1 MESANLIKTA
11 IYTVFFF
18 RICYPTCGDIE
29 MHVNGDSVII
39 SDINDPVG
47 IEIECSRYMREC
59 YKFAERACGF
69 DMGIV
74 SSIELD
80 DIGIPIYGIPV
91 VPREPDDPRLVMQ
104 WQENMRDAILALEH
118 VPFPRLEDGKT
129 VDVVSVAGKRNRVR
143 SNIGYSCF
151 HQGGEIYW
159 YLTTT
164 TLRKERG
171 IVPPPFSPLSS
182 RRISA
187 PASMT
192 DGNGFLSTFSLSI
205 YAAEMPDFRGREESV
220 MTFDA
225 IAEFIGEARGM
236 GIAPISDPSA
246 VIADA
251 RLVAREGKLG
261 TMTTGGFS
269 KETAAAFAD
278 AVPALERLARLSFKK

>member
-1 MESANLIKTA
+1 M
-11 IYTVFFF
+11 
-18 RICYPTCGDIE
+18 R
-29 MHVNGDSVII
+29 VNGDSVVL
-39 SDINDPVG
+39 SDIDDPVG
-47 IEIECSRYMREC
+47 VEIECSRYMREC

-91 VPREPDDPRLVMQ
+91 VPREPDNPRLVMQ
-104 WQENMRDAILALEH
+104 WQENLRDAILALEH
-118 VPFPRLEDGKT
+118 VPFPHLEDGKT

-143 SNIGYSCF
+143 SNIGYACF

-192 DGNGFLSTFSLSI
+192 DGNEFLSTFSLSI

>member
-1 MESANLIKTA
+1 MQVK
-11 IYTVFFF
+11 
-18 RICYPTCGDIE
+18 
-29 MHVNGDSVII
+29 GDSVIL
-39 SDINDPVG
+39 SDIDDPVG
-47 IEIECSRYMREC
+47 VEIECSRYMREC

-91 VPREPDDPRLVMQ
+91 VPREPDEPRLVMQ

-129 VDVVSVAGKRNRVR
+129 VDVVSVAGKRNRIR
-143 SNIGYSCF
+143 SNIGYACF

-182 RRISA
+182 RLISA
-187 PASMT
+187 PESMT
-192 DGNGFLSTFSLSI
+192 DGNEFLSTFSLSI
-205 YAAEMPDFRGREESV
+205 YAAEMPDF
-220 MTFDA
+220 
-225 IAEFIGEARGM
+225 GEARGM

>member
-1 MESANLIKTA
+1 
-11 IYTVFFF
+11 
-18 RICYPTCGDIE
+18 
-29 MHVNGDSVII
+29 MHVNGDSVIL
-39 SDINDPVG
+39 SDIDDPVG
-47 IEIECSRYMREC
+47 VEIECSRYMREC

-104 WQENMRDAILALEH
+104 WQENMRDAILALEN